1 MTNTQTLAQLQACF
15 AQQLL
20 LTPADTSSN
29 SHAVGTF
36 KPLDDPLDSPL
47 DSLLA
52 PSTFT
57 PAQLINLYRNNFIIS
72 LKQLL
77 QQLFPVTQTLVGHDY
92 FVQAS
97 GQFIHQ
103 CALKEAHL
111 NHYGSQFVSFL
122 EQLKALKTMPF
133 VAQMARL
140 EWHLDRI
147 SHIHYEPHFDFT
159 GLAQVA
165 ADNYLNI
172 QFNLASSCQL
182 LTSNMN
188 LIALHSDLSA
198 TTTDAIELTNEAHYQ
213 QLSYIL
219 VLQNQNGESALMPLS
234 LQHWS
239 WLTGLKNNLSLA
251 QLCALEH
258 TDLAPLMAQITDWIA
273 LGCIDGFSLSSN
285 R

>member
-1 MTNTQTLAQLQACF
+1 MTNTKNLAQLQACF

-20 LTPADTSSN
+20 LMPAEAGSD
-29 SHAVGTF
+29 HELAVNF
-36 KPLDDPLDSPL
+36 SPL
-47 DSLLA
+47 ANLLA
-52 PSTFT
+52 PSQFT

-77 QQLFPVTQTLVGHDY
+77 EQLFPVTQALVGRDY
-92 FVQAS
+92 FIQTS

-111 NHYGSQFVSFL
+111 NHYGSQFVTFL
-122 EQLKALKTMPF
+122 EQLNALEAMPF
-133 VAQMARL
+133 IAQMAAM

-147 SHIHYEPHFDFT
+147 SHIFHEPHFDFN

-188 LIALHSDLSA
+188 LIALHSDLSV
-198 TTTDAIELTNEAHYQ
+198 TTADAIELTNEAHYQ
-213 QLSYIL
+213 QVSYIL

-234 LQHWS
+234 LQHWR

-251 QLCALEH
+251 QLCAIEQ
-258 TDLAPLMAQITDWIA
+258 TDLTTLMMQITDWIA
-273 LGCIDGFSLSSN
+273 LGCIDSFSLTTN
-285 R
+285 

>member
-36 KPLDDPLDSPL
+36 KPLDNPLDSPL

-111 NHYGSQFVSFL
+111 NHY
-122 EQLKALKTMPF
+122 
-133 VAQMARL
+133 
-140 EWHLDRI
+140 
-147 SHIHYEPHFDFT
+147 
-159 GLAQVA
+159 A
-165 ADNYLNI
+165 A
-172 QFNLASSCQL
+172 
-182 LTSNMN
+182 
-188 LIALHSDLSA
+188 
-198 TTTDAIELTNEAHYQ
+198 
-213 QLSYIL
+213 
-219 VLQNQNGESALMPLS
+219 S
-234 LQHWS
+234 L
-239 WLTGLKNNLSLA
+239 
-251 QLCALEH
+251 
-258 TDLAPLMAQITDWIA
+258 
-273 LGCIDGFSLSSN
+273 
-285 R
+285 